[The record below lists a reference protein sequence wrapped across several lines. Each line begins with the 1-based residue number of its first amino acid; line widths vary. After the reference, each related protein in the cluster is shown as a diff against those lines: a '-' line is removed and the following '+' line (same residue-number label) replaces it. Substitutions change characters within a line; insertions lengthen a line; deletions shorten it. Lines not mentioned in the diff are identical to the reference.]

1 MERRTFLRNTAI
13 GGLAFTLPSFSGM
26 AENAMVDKG
35 IPHRKLGRASD
46 KLSILGFGS
55 IMLNNNT
62 QEFANDNVAKA
73 YDEGINYF
81 DVAPSYGNAQQKLG
95 PALKPY
101 RDNCFLACKTN
112 KRDNAGAQKELEE
125 SLRFLETDHF
135 DLYQLHALTTIEDV
149 EKAFGPSGAMEVLL
163 KAKQDGKVRYLGFSA
178 HSEEAALLALEKFD
192 FDTILFPINF
202 VCWHTGNFG
211 PKVYEK
217 AKERNMGILALKSM
231 ALTHLK
237 DGEEKIF
244 PNCWY
249 RPLMDDE
256 TLSLGFRY
264 TLSKDITAAVSPGA
278 SELFWKGVNIAKRFS
293 AITSEEN
300 NKLLALAKETEPV
313 FKS

>member
-1 MERRTFLRNTAI
+1 
-13 GGLAFTLPSFSGM
+13 
-26 AENAMVDKG
+26 
-35 IPHRKLGRASD
+35 
-46 KLSILGFGS
+46 
-55 IMLNNNT
+55 
-62 QEFANDNVAKA
+62 
-73 YDEGINYF
+73 
-81 DVAPSYGNAQQKLG
+81 
-95 PALKPY
+95 
-101 RDNCFLACKTN
+101 
-112 KRDNAGAQKELEE
+112 
-125 SLRFLETDHF
+125 
-135 DLYQLHALTTIEDV
+135 
-149 EKAFGPSGAMEVLL
+149 
-163 KAKQDGKVRYLGFSA
+163 
-178 HSEEAALLALEKFD
+178 
-192 FDTILFPINF
+192 
-202 VCWHTGNFG
+202 
-211 PKVYEK
+211 
-217 AKERNMGILALKSM
+217 M